1 MQLQMR
7 KLDEKTL
14 LNIDFGWPGKKRMG
28 MDVSMNKLV
37 LS

>member
-14 LNIDFGWPGKKRMG
+14 LNIGFGWPGKKRNTAWMFQ
-28 MDVSMNKLV
+28 
-37 LS
+37 

>member
-14 LNIDFGWPGKKRMG
+14 LNIGFGWPRKKRMG